1 MPKEKPTLV
10 TAAGGAAVS
19 LLAPPKMNAE
29 GAGVSVF
36 STGFPKVKVGAGAS
50 FSADSDSNVVDPDV
64 VDVAKLPNIDPEA
77 GSLMGPALLSDTAA
91 VVEGSG
97 LSLFS

>member
-1 MPKEKPTLV
+1 MPKENPTVV

-19 LLAPPKMNAE
+19 LLAPPKMNAD

-36 STGFPKVKVGAGAS
+36 STGFPKVKVGAGVS
-50 FSADSDSNVVDPDV
+50 FSADSDPNVVAPDD
-64 VDVAKLPNIDPEA
+64 VDVAKLPNTDPEV
-77 GSLMGPALLSDTAA
+77 GSLMVHVLLSDTAA